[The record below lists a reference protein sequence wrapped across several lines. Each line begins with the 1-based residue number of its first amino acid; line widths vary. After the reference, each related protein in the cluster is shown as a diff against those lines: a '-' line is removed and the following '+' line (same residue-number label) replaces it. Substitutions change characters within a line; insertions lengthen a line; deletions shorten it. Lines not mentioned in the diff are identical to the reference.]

1 MKNSEQPINPTPYIN
16 QDGTIQHD
24 VYTGLTKLEYFAGL
38 AMQGMLANPQFTERD
53 PETVAEDSFCYAK
66 ALLGEFEIN

>member
-1 MKNSEQPINPTPYIN
+1 MKNSEEPALPTKEEI
-16 QDGTIQHD
+16 DSV
-24 VYTGLTKLEYFAGL
+24 VYNYMGLTKLEYFAGL